1 MVYING
7 NATKKNIFPSPQQ
20 SNQSEIEFNIYNV
33 SIYPYERIF
42 VWAADPIDLRSQYIN
57 EINNS
62 NSI

>member
-42 VWAADPIDLRSQYIN
+42 VWAADPIDLRS
-57 EINNS
+57 
-62 NSI
+62 